1 MHLQQECIGFTGQL
15 AAGKGE
21 ALRILYSEFGFK
33 SFSLSDRV
41 RETAKARGLE
51 NVTREMLMDVGD
63 SLRRDFG
70 GNILAKLSSGLAFVE
85 SLPRVTIDS
94 IRNPAEVMFL
104 RAHPNFRLIAV
115 VASQEERGR
124 RLIAR
129 ARPSDPKTYEEFLE
143 RDNRDLGVG
152 QGELG
157 QQVGKCI
164 EMADFTVDNS
174 GSIEEFEK
182 HIRAIATVL
191 LHCKPRMCS

>member
-1 MHLQQECIGFTGQL
+1 MHFQQQCIGFTGQL

-21 ALRILYSEFGFK
+21 ALRILCGEFGFK

-41 RETAKARGLE
+41 REVARARGLCE
-51 NVTREMLMDVGD
+51 VTREMLQDVGD

-70 GNILAKLSSGLAFVE
+70 GEILAKLTAGMAFTE
-85 SLPRVTIDS
+85 NLHRVAIDS
-94 IRNPAEVMFL
+94 IRNPAEVAFL
-104 RAHPNFRLIAV
+104 RAHPNFRLVAV
-115 VASQEERGR
+115 VAPQEERGR

-143 RDNRDLGVG
+143 RDARDLGVG

-164 EMADFTVDNS
+164 EMANFILFNS
-174 GSIEEFEK
+174 GTLEQFEK
-182 HIRAIATVL
+182 NIHNMADLIL
-191 LHCKPRMCS
+191 SNQL